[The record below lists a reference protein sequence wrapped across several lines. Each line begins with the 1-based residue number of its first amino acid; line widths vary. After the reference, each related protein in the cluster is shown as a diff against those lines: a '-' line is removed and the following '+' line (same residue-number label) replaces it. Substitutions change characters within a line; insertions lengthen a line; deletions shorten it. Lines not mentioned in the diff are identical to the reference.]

1 MQISQ
6 TYLKIQN
13 PLCRNYRYSKYHRII
28 QMRDSKPPSQILQIS
43 KISQIS
49 HIYCRNHRY
58 YKFHKIIKLRLKTPI
73 ADIADIANIADVLQ
87 KSQILQISQ
96 NYPKERHNIPI
107 AEITDI
113 ADILQNSQISQNY
126 PKGRFS
132 CIANFAELSK
142 RHAES
147 PSQNIACILQ
157 KVQILQISHTGIY
170 RKNDRYCKYC
180 RIIQMKDS
188 KPRSQILQIS

>member
-6 TYLKIQN
+6 TYPKIQN
-13 PLCRNYRYSKYHRII
+13 PHCRNCRYSKYHRII

-73 ADIADIANIADVLQ
+73 ADIADIANIAHVHVLQ

-96 NYPKERHNIPI
+96 NYLKERHNIPI

-147 PSQNIACILQ
+147 PSQISQIS
-157 KVQILQISHTGIY
+157 QILHVY
-170 RKNDRYCKYC
+170 CKKCRYCKY
-180 RIIQMKDS
+180 RIPVYTAKMTDIANIAELS
-188 KPRSQILQIS
+188 K